1 MADER
6 VPQRQSLDMQRAED
20 AYRKIGV
27 LVGLKKEDANR
38 SDDEKKQVGQLLD
51 WLGLKDQKE
60 RDKFLDKR
68 DGFVKKYVSRS
79 KDVGA
84 LIMTSGLGAALAF
97 LRAKDDAARLLYD
110 HISTWVLG
118 NIGKGQS
125 NRPHLLAVIMDE
137 RNDTAYYR
145 RATTEAI
152 AYATWLKRFVEGEF
166 PKEAQEAAG
175 GNE

>member
-1 MADER
+1 M
-6 VPQRQSLDMQRAED
+6 
-20 AYRKIGV
+20 
-27 LVGLKKEDANR
+27 
-38 SDDEKKQVGQLLD
+38 
-51 WLGLKDQKE
+51 
-60 RDKFLDKR
+60 
-68 DGFVKKYVSRS
+68 
-79 KDVGA
+79 
-84 LIMTSGLGAALAF
+84 AF

-125 NRPHLLAVIMDE
+125 DRPHLLAVVMDVA
-137 RNDTAYYR
+137 NDTAYYR